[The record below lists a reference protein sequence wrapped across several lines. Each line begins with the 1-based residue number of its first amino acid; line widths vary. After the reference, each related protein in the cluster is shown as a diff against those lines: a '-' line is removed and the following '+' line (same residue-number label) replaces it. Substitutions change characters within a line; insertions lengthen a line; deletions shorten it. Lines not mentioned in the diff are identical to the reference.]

1 MRSLLSYEHLWTSVR
16 VKGGAYGAGFIPRRD
31 GGCYFYSYR
40 DPSPER
46 SLLAFRE
53 SCDFLEK
60 IADSGTDL
68 TKFIIGAY
76 GEYDVLTTP
85 RSAALAEMNNIIT
98 GWSEDDEAELRKGLV
113 ETSAK
118 ELKEAAKI
126 IREILESGTVC
137 VAGARDI
144 ILSFKKPFDEI
155 LDI

>member
-1 MRSLLSYEHLWTSVR
+1 MYRFNI
-16 VKGGAYGAGFIPRRD
+16 G
-31 GGCYFYSYR
+31 FYSYR
-40 DPSPER
+40 DPSPKRTLSCYAE
-46 SLLAFRE
+46 SGKFLRE
-53 SCDFLEK
+53 F
-60 IADSGTDL
+60 AGSGEDI

-98 GWSEDDEAELRKGLV
+98 GWSENDEAELRKGLV